1 MSEVKS
7 NAINID
13 EIPESCGYMLGD
25 LLHTA
30 ITEFYAIPENQA
42 AYEKWLAER
51 QQEGGK
57 T

>member
-1 MSEVKS
+1 MKS
-7 NAINID
+7 MAINVD

-25 LLHTA
+25 LLYTA

-51 QQEGGK
+51 QQGGRK